1 MMNQE
6 QDNEK
11 PHEQKEPNRELNDE
25 QGNILQNPPD
35 SEPEQK
41 PDKQQ
46 GGVTLTI
53 GGSVTGPVAAG
64 EDVVQIG
71 TVTGGV
77 VNIGPQT
84 NYSQASP
91 TAASPEEQPL
101 EIDPGLR
108 QLLDVLDY
116 SFNASEIRDIC
127 FALGVDYDNLQG
139 ETKRGKAQSLIE
151 YHQHRDQISGLESE
165 VSRRRPGNLD

>member
-6 QDNEK
+6 QNNDK

-25 QGNILQNPPD
+25 KENISQAPPD
-35 SEPEQK
+35 NQAEKK
-41 PDKQQ
+41 PDQSQ
-46 GGVTLTI
+46 SGVNLSI

-71 TVTGGV
+71 AVTGGM

-91 TAASPEEQPL
+91 TAASPEKQPL
-101 EIDPGLR
+101 EIDPRLR
-108 QLLDVLDY
+108 QLLDVLD
-116 SFNASEIRDIC
+116 SRFNTSEIRDIC

-165 VSRRRPGNLD
+165 VSRRRPATLD